1 MPFLSPSCTRC
12 PYGTSGLSSTWLRSN
27 FRASS
32 LPSTLLW
39 CAVAQD
45 CASGVRSATEP
56 TSCSG
61 VLLLLIAFSRSAR
74 HSTRLPFSRHGGNSC
89 RHRHILISFR
99 VGVDPFTV
107 IGLARSTLGSCVD
120 VSSAKRLI
128 CDANRSRFLIL
139 QLE

>member
-89 RHRHILISFR
+89 RHRHILISFAVVSIHSQLLVWRARHLGR
-99 VGVDPFTV
+99 VLTYQAQSG
-107 IGLARSTLGSCVD
+107 
-120 VSSAKRLI
+120 
-128 CDANRSRFLIL
+128 
-139 QLE
+139 